1 LYAST
6 QAQRNT
12 RARKTITDGGNP
24 LTNNKEDIMLNT
36 FRQEV
41 KDASAV
47 SLLNMIDAME
57 PILSEA
63 DANNM
68 IFTSKFISEAM
79 SIITE
84 EITWR
89 EEDAGLA

>member
-1 LYAST
+1 
-6 QAQRNT
+6 
-12 RARKTITDGGNP
+12 
-24 LTNNKEDIMLNT
+24 MLNT

-68 IFTSKFISEAM
+68 IFTSKVISEAM
-79 SIITE
+79 VIITE